1 MPSHEPKHPIRSSAA
16 EYLTFVA
23 ATGDGAESMEMR
35 YEDENIWLTQKMM
48 AALYDVS
55 VSAINQHLKTI
66 FEDGELD
73 KEAVIKKYLIT
84 ASDGKQYNTN
94 HYNLQ
99 AIIAVGFA
107 VKAYIASGY
116 QANQTIR
123 KLGYPSHEALRG
135 WYREYRENGDLHR
148 EFIRAPLH
156 TEEQKAAAVAHYYA
170 NGCNYTQTSKALG
183 YVDRERLRQ
192 CGIRSAGGP
201 ALYLQAKCRK
211 MYTRTE
217 ARSRGG
223 ILRQRRRRRK
233 DRKQIRSE
241 PLQPVFLAGKAV
253 CRGVYR

>member
-107 VKAYIASGY
+107 VKAYIASALHMDTSLPLPGPAFCP
-116 QANQTIR
+116 QGRR
-123 KLGYPSHEALRG
+123 KGRKDSHET
-135 WYREYRENGDLHR
+135 
-148 EFIRAPLH
+148 I
-156 TEEQKAAAVAHYYA
+156 QV
-170 NGCNYTQTSKALG
+170 
-183 YVDRERLRQ
+183 
-192 CGIRSAGGP
+192 
-201 ALYLQAKCRK
+201 
-211 MYTRTE
+211 
-217 ARSRGG
+217 
-223 ILRQRRRRRK
+223 
-233 DRKQIRSE
+233 
-241 PLQPVFLAGKAV
+241 
-253 CRGVYR
+253 